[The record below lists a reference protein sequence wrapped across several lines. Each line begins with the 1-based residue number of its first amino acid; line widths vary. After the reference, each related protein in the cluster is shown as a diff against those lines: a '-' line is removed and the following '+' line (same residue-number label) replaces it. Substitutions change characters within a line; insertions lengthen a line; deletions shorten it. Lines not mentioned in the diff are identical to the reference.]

1 MSTPTSIKD
10 RLATL
15 IFSIVVTAFLGG
27 VFIDKSGTP
36 YMIIFFVY
44 AILFIFEVKSLLK
57 MLKKLKIEEVQK

>member
-27 VFIDKSGTP
+27 VFIDNSGTP